1 MVYKP
6 QGITT
11 IRELK
16 AALNRFPDEQKVI
29 DFQLKVDTVA
39 YKDNLTN
46 GDRIRSMTDEE
57 MAALFQMGICPEDIS
72 NEPPCR
78 HEQISCLDCWGHFL
92 RKKVKG

>member
-16 AALNRFPDEQKVI
+16 AALGRFPDEQQVL
-29 DFQLKVDTVA
+29 DFQLKVDTVV
-39 YKDNLTN
+39 YKENLTN
-46 GDRIRSMTDEE
+46 GDKIRSMTDEE
-57 MAALFQMGICPEDIS
+57 MAALFQFAICPGDIS

-78 HEQISCLDCWGHFL
+78 HEKIPCLDCWGHFL